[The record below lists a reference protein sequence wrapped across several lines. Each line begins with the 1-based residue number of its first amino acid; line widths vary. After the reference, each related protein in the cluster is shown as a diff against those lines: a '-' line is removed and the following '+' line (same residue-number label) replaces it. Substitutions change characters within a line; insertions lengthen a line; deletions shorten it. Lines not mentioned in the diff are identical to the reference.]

1 MTTSGTIEV
10 RGARTHNLK
19 NISLGLPRGAFIV
32 VTGPSG
38 SGKSSLA
45 FDTLYAEGERR
56 YVESLS
62 PRARQFLEQL
72 PRADV
77 DVIDG
82 LPPAVAIGQTTGGLH
97 PKSTVGTL
105 TEIDDHLRL
114 LYARA
119 GTAYCPRH
127 GLPLKAESVA
137 SMTDKVLCDAG
148 DRRIAVAAPIDL
160 GMEVSAKAFQALAA
174 KLQTE
179 GFQRV
184 RIDGQIMHLD
194 DVSGGE
200 PLGDGA
206 HVLELIVDRLRVR
219 GDVRE
224 RIAQSLETALE
235 RGGGR
240 AVVFDLDGE
249 GENGAVWERRFSSKN
264 ACPLCDFAAGEL
276 EPGDFSRFSRRG
288 ACPHCGGTGLV
299 DVLLAERL
307 IVDPSKSL
315 AGGAF
320 AGNPSSTWCQMLMQ
334 TAAAAGLD
342 VDAPWQQLPEAAR
355 RALLDAVQGAIEAYL
370 RDATPSEKKVLS
382 AFMTQ
387 VSCPDCDGSGLGI
400 VGRTVRLDGQRF
412 PELQALS
419 IKDVA
424 LKLAN
429 LQLEGVRGEIVARA
443 AAGARSKLAC
453 LENLGLDYLTLSRPG
468 RTLSGGELE
477 RIRLAAQL
485 GSGLSGVLYVLD
497 EPTTGLHPKDA
508 EALVQVLKR
517 LQALGNTVL
526 VVEHDRTVME
536 AADWLVDMGPG
547 AGTAGGEVTAQG
559 TLAALKANPH
569 SLTGAWLSGQVQ
581 NALTR
586 RHFNATKADKLEL
599 KGAVGRNLKNVNLTI
614 PVGGLTV
621 ITGVSGSGK
630 STLIVDTLLP
640 ALKAVVSKDAKAAG
654 AGLPFSELYGA
665 EYFDQVVSVDQAPIG
680 RSTRSNAASYTGA
693 FTPIRELFAETLTAR
708 ERGYSASRFSFL
720 NHGGR
725 CEACAG
731 EGVVRVPM
739 QFLPDLYVRCD
750 VCGGAR
756 YNRET
761 LECRWQGKS
770 IADVLEMTVDDARDF
785 FASHPQIMRRMDA
798 LADVGL
804 GYIRLGQSTA
814 DFSGGEA
821 QRLKL
826 AAELSRLSSSRTFYL
841 LDEPTTGLHF
851 ADVAKLLAVLR
862 RLTDIG
868 ATVVVLEHDMQVAAC
883 ADWVVDVGPGAGEAG
898 GDITAQGT
906 PSQVARMRKSLTASW
921 LKDALKTL
929 RS

>member
-1 MTTSGTIEV
+1 M
-10 RGARTHNLK
+10 
-19 NISLGLPRGAFIV
+19 
-32 VTGPSG
+32 
-38 SGKSSLA
+38 
-45 FDTLYAEGERR
+45 
-56 YVESLS
+56 
-62 PRARQFLEQL
+62 
-72 PRADV
+72 
-77 DVIDG
+77 
-82 LPPAVAIGQTTGGLH
+82 
-97 PKSTVGTL
+97 
-105 TEIDDHLRL
+105 
-114 LYARA
+114 
-119 GTAYCPRH
+119 
-127 GLPLKAESVA
+127 
-137 SMTDKVLCDAG
+137 
-148 DRRIAVAAPIDL
+148 
-160 GMEVSAKAFQALAA
+160 
-174 KLQTE
+174 
-179 GFQRV
+179 
-184 RIDGQIMHLD
+184 
-194 DVSGGE
+194 
-200 PLGDGA
+200 
-206 HVLELIVDRLRVR
+206 
-219 GDVRE
+219 
-224 RIAQSLETALE
+224 
-235 RGGGR
+235 
-240 AVVFDLDGE
+240 
-249 GENGAVWERRFSSKN
+249 
-264 ACPLCDFAAGEL
+264 
-276 EPGDFSRFSRRG
+276 
-288 ACPHCGGTGLV
+288 
-299 DVLLAERL
+299 
-307 IVDPSKSL
+307 
-315 AGGAF
+315 
-320 AGNPSSTWCQMLMQ
+320 
-334 TAAAAGLD
+334 
-342 VDAPWQQLPEAAR
+342 
-355 RALLDAVQGAIEAYL
+355 
-370 RDATPSEKKVLS
+370 
-382 AFMTQ
+382 
-387 VSCPDCDGSGLGI
+387 
-400 VGRTVRLDGQRF
+400 
-412 PELQALS
+412 
-419 IKDVA
+419 
-424 LKLAN
+424 
-429 LQLEGVRGEIVARA
+429 
-443 AAGARSKLAC
+443 
-453 LENLGLDYLTLSRPG
+453 
-468 RTLSGGELE
+468 
-477 RIRLAAQL
+477 
-485 GSGLSGVLYVLD
+485 
-497 EPTTGLHPKDA
+497 
-508 EALVQVLKR
+508 
-517 LQALGNTVL
+517 
-526 VVEHDRTVME
+526 
-536 AADWLVDMGPG
+536 
-547 AGTAGGEVTAQG
+547 
-559 TLAALKANPH
+559 
-569 SLTGAWLSGQVQ
+569 
-581 NALTR
+581 
-586 RHFNATKADKLEL
+586 
-599 KGAVGRNLKNVNLTI
+599 NLTI

-883 ADWVVDVGPGAGEAG
+883 ADWVVDMGPGAGEAG